1 MTLDIRLR
9 HRFADF
15 SLDIAFAAEENGVTA
30 LFGPS
35 GAGKTSTINAIAGLF
50 APDHGRI
57 VIGGETLL
65 DTEKG
70 IDLPARA
77 RRVGYVFQEARLF
90 PHLSMAA
97 NLDFG
102 AKRSPEPLPPAERQR
117 ILDMLGIAHL
127 AARRPRNLSGGE
139 RQRVS
144 LGRAL
149 IANPRILLLDEPM
162 AALDAARK
170 AEIMPWL
177 EKLRDE
183 ARIPILLVS
192 HAIEEVTQL
201 ADNVVF
207 LEEGKVL
214 AAGPTEDVLSRSD
227 LSPNG
232 AFLEA
237 GAVITGRVLSQ
248 DDAHFM
254 TEIGFEGGRIWV
266 PRLVAE
272 RGGRVRL
279 RVRASDVM
287 LALEEPRGVSANNVV
302 AATISA
308 IRETEDTPYLDI
320 DLDCGGT
327 RLLSRIT
334 RMSGERLGL
343 GTGMTVF
350 AVIKSVSVE
359 RHARLG
365 GEGNSGAA

>member
-1 MTLDIRLR
+1 MTLDIRIR
-9 HRFADF
+9 HRFPGFA
-15 SLDIAFAAEENGVTA
+15 LDLAFAAAETGVTA

-50 APDHGRI
+50 TPDEGRI
-57 VIGGETLL
+57 AIGGETLL
-65 DTEKG
+65 DTASG

-90 PHLSMAA
+90 PHLSVAA

-102 AKRSPEPLPPAERQR
+102 AKRTPAPLPPNERQR
-117 ILDMLGIAHL
+117 IVDMLGIEHL
-127 AARRPRNLSGGE
+127 ANRRPRNLSGGE

-162 AALDAARK
+162 AALDASRK

-207 LEEGKVL
+207 MDKGTVL
-214 AAGPTEDVLSRSD
+214 AAGPAEDVLSRSD
-227 LSPNG
+227 LSPRG

-237 GAVITGRVLSQ
+237 GAVISGKVVSQ
-248 DDAHFM
+248 DDAHRM
-254 TEIGFEGGRIWV
+254 TEIGFDGGRIWV
-266 PRLVAE
+266 PRLKAE
-272 RGGRVRL
+272 PGGRVRL

-287 LALEEPRGVSANNVV
+287 LALEEPHGVSANNIV
-302 AATISA
+302 AATVAA
-308 IRETEDTPYLDI
+308 IRETADGLYLDVE
-320 DLDCGGT
+320 LTCGSA
-327 RLLSRIT
+327 RLVSRIT
-334 RMSGERLGL
+334 RKSCERLEL
-343 GTGMTVF
+343 RTGMPLF

-365 GEGNSGAA
+365 GDVNSGAA